1 MTLRQRKIIILVLIA
16 RSLIGFWLL
25 YREQLPFIPIS
36 FDDYSRTLLAYR
48 WDEWIGVWLPLPA
61 LLTGALM
68 GVWPDY
74 WVYAPLVVN
83 TLASAAALWFL
94 YALSL
99 ALFREFTPALLTILI
114 VAVLPW
120 PLWLSLSGLPNSLL
134 QLWVML
140 GCWSL
145 LRWLSTD
152 RWGYLL
158 WACLSLLLA
167 ELTRYEAWSLGLIIF
182 GLVGYRLLRQSR
194 HPFKKEWA
202 VVSPLILLPGLWLA
216 LNYWQQGD
224 ALYFSNFVQARA
236 IGGQGPGIGSGQLTL
251 YLREMAN
258 VSRLILG
265 LVLAGVGLHFWSK
278 KGDHK
283 SVGRLYLIAWL
294 LWLMSLMLSSVLGNR
309 PSHLPVR
316 VVVTPLLLLA
326 PWAGYALFCLTRSR
340 LPFRLAAVSLVVV
353 ITSTLHLAQLRS
365 YPLAITPELRIIAQ
379 GLKALWH
386 EGFLDDTDQVLIERQ
401 AWDYLPLQVLS
412 AHPGSV
418 WVDRGPPA
426 GLRVQMS
433 PLVLAESSQTTE
445 AELRSRRF
453 KLVVVHSAA
462 AVEQLRHFMLA
473 EAQLD
478 RYTIFVY
485 PEDQSDFENTALIT
499 GLRPKF

>member
-1 MTLRQRKIIILVLIA
+1 MSIQHGLIIAILIS

-25 YREQLPFIPIS
+25 YREQLPFLPLS

-48 WDEWIGVWLPLPA
+48 WDEWVGVWLPLPA
-61 LLTGALM
+61 LITGGLM
-68 GVWPDY
+68 RVWPDY
-74 WVYAPLVVN
+74 WIYAPLVVN

-94 YALSL
+94 FALSL
-99 ALFREFTPALLTILI
+99 ALFREFIPALLTIVI

-145 LRWLSTD
+145 LRWLSTE
-152 RWGYLL
+152 RWGYLFL
-158 WACLSLLLA
+158 AGLSLLLA
-167 ELTRYEAWSLGLIIF
+167 ELTRYEAWSLGFIIF
-182 GLVGYRLLRQSR
+182 GLVGYRLLRQYG
-194 HPFKKEWA
+194 HPFKKELA
-202 VVSPLILLPGLWLA
+202 FVSPLILLPGLWLA

-224 ALYFSNFVQARA
+224 ALYFSHFVQARA
-236 IGGQGPGIGSGQLTL
+236 MGSQGPGIGSGQLTL

-258 VSRLILG
+258 LSPLILG
-265 LVLAGVGLHFWSK
+265 MALAGVGLYVWSK
-278 KGDHK
+278 KDHK
-283 SVGRLYLIAWL
+283 SVGGLYLIAWL

-316 VVVTPLLLLA
+316 VVLTPLLLLA
-326 PWAGYALFCLTRSR
+326 PWAGYALFCLVRSR
-340 LPFRLAAVSLVVV
+340 IPFRAAVVTLVVA
-353 ITSTLHLAQLRS
+353 IMSTLHLAQLRS

-386 EGFLDDTDQVLIERQ
+386 EGFLDAEDQVLIERQ

-418 WVDRGPPA
+418 WVDSGPPA

-433 PLVLAESSQTTE
+433 SLVLAESSQTTE
-445 AELRSRRF
+445 TELRSRHF
-453 KLVVVHSAA
+453 KLVVVHSAEA
-462 AVEQLRHFMLA
+462 MEHLNQFMQ
-473 EAQLD
+473 AQARLD
-478 RYTIFVY
+478 CYTIFIY
-485 PEDQSDFENTALIT
+485 PEDQSDFENTALVT
-499 GLRPKF
+499 GMRPKF